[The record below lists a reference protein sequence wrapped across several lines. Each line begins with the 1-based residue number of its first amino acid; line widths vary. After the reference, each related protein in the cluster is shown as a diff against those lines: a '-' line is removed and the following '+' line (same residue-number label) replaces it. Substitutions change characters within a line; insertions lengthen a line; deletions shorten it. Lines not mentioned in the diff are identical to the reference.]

1 MSCCK
6 KDCDSTSGNNFTASY
21 AFIVL
26 ILFILLAIIWGGAFY
41 WKEGNLFFWSC
52 QKIVD
57 IYIKF
62 GYNVNVRLPEKAGSA
77 YIFWDTTPKVVSLLI

>member
-6 KDCDSTSGNNFTASY
+6 KDFDPGCGNSGFTANY

-41 WKEGNLFFWSC
+41 
-52 QKIVD
+52 
-57 IYIKF
+57 
-62 GYNVNVRLPEKAGSA
+62 
-77 YIFWDTTPKVVSLLI
+77 

>member
-6 KDCDSTSGNNFTASY
+6 KDNDAPNTNNGFTASY

-41 WKEGNLFFWSC
+41 
-52 QKIVD
+52 
-57 IYIKF
+57 
-62 GYNVNVRLPEKAGSA
+62 
-77 YIFWDTTPKVVSLLI
+77 

>member
-6 KDCDSTSGNNFTASY
+6 KDFDSCNGGGFTASY

-41 WKEGNLFFWSC
+41 
-52 QKIVD
+52 
-57 IYIKF
+57 
-62 GYNVNVRLPEKAGSA
+62 
-77 YIFWDTTPKVVSLLI
+77 